1 MWKPFKK
8 DDEKYSAY
16 QTWITQGH
24 FHYLKW
30 EVIAMFKPEQQS
42 SVRTMLKL
50 NRRLGTLHG
59 NRFDSGKDT
68 KIYNLHD
75 IFYIAR
81 FIEYGDG
88 G

>member
-30 EVIAMFKPEQQS
+30 EVIALFKPEQRS
-42 SVRTMLKL
+42 MVRTVLK
-50 NRRLGTLHG
+50 NDRRLGTPHG
-59 NRFDSGKDT
+59 NRLDHEKGS

-75 IFYIAR
+75 IFEIAR

>member
-1 MWKPFKK
+1 MRKPFKK
-8 DDEKYSAY
+8 DDEKCSAY
-16 QTWITQGH
+16 QTWLTQGYY
-24 FHYLKW
+24 HYLRW
-30 EVIAMFKPEQQS
+30 EVIALFKPEQHF
-42 SVRTMLKL
+42 SVRTVLDNNTKI
-50 NRRLGTLHG
+50 GTLHG

>member
-1 MWKPFKK
+1 MRKPFNE
-8 DDEKYSAY
+8 DNEKYSAY
-16 QTWITQGH
+16 QTWITQGY

-30 EVIAMFKPEQQS
+30 EVIALFNPEQQFT
-42 SVRTMLKL
+42 VRTALK
-50 NRRLGTLHG
+50 NDSTLGTPHG
-59 NRFDSGKDT
+59 NRLDHAKGS

-75 IFYIAR
+75 IFDIAR